1 MTYLQLLNAVLT
13 RLRDDTVTS
22 VTAGDEITAMIADL
36 VNDAKRTVEDSHTW
50 NALRTEWT
58 VNTAAGTPT
67 YPLVGAGKWAKVE
80 TIYGSGGRELR
91 ESALADIRK
100 KAAAGPDDSSPTL
113 YAVDGETSGD
123 VRLRFFPTPDAVE
136 VLTVYGYQNQ
146 ADLSAD
152 TDVLL
157 VPHQPVIY
165 LAYALAAR
173 ERGEVGGQTSAEI
186 FAMAAQYLKDAIALD
201 ASMNDFDNIWTAV

>member
-13 RLRDDTVTS
+13 RLRDDTVTT
-22 VTAGDEITAMIADL
+22 VTGGDEITGMIADL
-36 VNDAKRTVEDSHTW
+36 VNDAKRTVEQSHAW
-50 NALRTEWT
+50 NCLRDDWT
-58 VNTAAGTPT
+58 VNTADGTAT
-67 YPLVGAGKWAKVE
+67 YPLTGAGKWAKIE
-80 TIYGSGGRELR
+80 SIYGSGGRELR
-91 ESALADIRK
+91 EAPLADIRK
-100 KAAAGPDDSSPTL
+100 KAAASPANDQPIY

-136 VLTVYGYQNQ
+136 VLTVYGYKNQ

-152 TDVLL
+152 SDVLL
-157 VPHQPVIY
+157 VPHQPVVY

-201 ASMNDFDNIWTAV
+201 ASMNDFDNIWTTV